1 MRRTLYILWQCLWG
15 FPQSLVGAVIFL
27 LNLRRP
33 HRSYHGAVV
42 TEWKYKS
49 SVSLGLFVFLA
60 AAKSPEAKQRILVHE
75 YGHKVQSLMLGP
87 LYLIGVGLPS
97 VLWAGLPQMK
107 ALRRKKNISYYS
119 VYPERWADRLGERIT
134 GEQSQY

>member
-1 MRRTLYILWQCLWG
+1 MRRALYILWQCLWG

-33 HRSYHGAVV
+33 HRLYHGAVV

-60 AAKSPEAKQRILVHE
+60 AAKSSEAQQRILVHE
-75 YGHKVQSLMLGP
+75 YGHTVQSLVLGP
-87 LYLIGVGLPS
+87 LYLLAVGLPS

-107 ALRRKKNISYYS
+107 VLRRKKNISYYS

-134 GEQSQY
+134 GERSQY